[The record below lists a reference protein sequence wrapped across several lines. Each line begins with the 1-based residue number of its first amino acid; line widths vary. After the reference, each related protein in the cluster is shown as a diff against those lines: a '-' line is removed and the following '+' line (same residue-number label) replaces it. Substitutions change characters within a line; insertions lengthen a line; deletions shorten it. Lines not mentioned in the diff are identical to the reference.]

1 MAGQRGEQTTP
12 NLRRN
17 RYDGTIRLNSLQ
29 IAYTSIVGVVMIAA
43 FLEWF
48 LWIAAFLYCL
58 WKVFVK
64 AEHWTVRVL
73 AVFVGV
79 AFTLLRY

>member
-1 MAGQRGEQTTP
+1 
-12 NLRRN
+12 
-17 RYDGTIRLNSLQ
+17 
-29 IAYTSIVGVVMIAA
+29 MIAA

-48 LWIAAFLYCL
+48 LWVAAFLYCL

-73 AVFVGV
+73 AIIVGI
-79 AFTLLRY
+79 AFTALRYSNAFYVLPLEVCLWSTC